1 MNNEIKTI
9 NIDYNIVS
17 CGMCTYTFLHI
28 PSNADE
34 LKCSNCGFTSE
45 CCDFPDA
52 NAYLSKTPTSDISTE
67 EIVSELEIEDIPSKL
82 TIEDIGKVAHAIV
95 DSIYMENDYS
105 AIQESILE
113 ILDVEN
119 DEIAN
124 EECYPLRYI
133 HADIQRLRKHEDEK
147 VRKHKEE
154 LKFCKKCGSPHKR
167 DKNTCEHCGRYD
179 EITGEH

>member
-34 LKCSNCGFTSE
+34 LECSNCGFTSE

-52 NAYLSKTPTSDISTE
+52 NAHLSNTPTSDISTE
-67 EIVSELEIEDIPSKL
+67 EIASELESCKDCGSS
-82 TIEDIGKVAHAIV
+82 IGKDKYA
-95 DSIYMENDYS
+95 
-105 AIQESILE
+105 
-113 ILDVEN
+113 
-119 DEIAN
+119 
-124 EECYPLRYI
+124 C
-133 HADIQRLRKHEDEK
+133 ED
-147 VRKHKEE
+147 
-154 LKFCKKCGSPHKR
+154 CGVV
-167 DKNTCEHCGRYD
+167 D